1 MAGDIDPYQ
10 AQWNLRPKID
20 ALRTEAASL
29 RVQNTEHY
37 RTKESELGILRD
49 RLAREHYGLEQQAK
63 SADIQ
68 VGVET
73 KEIARIQ
80 AGLAKREAAMAE
92 AEKRGDHAKV
102 QEDREDIAGWKA
114 ELATHEARARQA
126 TLDAAELKEQAAT
139 VDRRRT
145 ELSFE
150 RGDLERQ
157 AGRVEGE
164 LDKIEQQAD
173 LMQQA
178 RLKYGEA
185 DMAKDDIPRRATL
198 ELEAEALVKQAGAIH
213 VDRDVIRV
221 VFPDLPTTTPGFDA
235 DPGPLP
241 AGAREE
247 VSANDS
253 PSDDEAV
260 AAAEL
265 STEAVAAGD
274 GDAEDGSSD
283 EAVGAAGSDDV
294 PTAGGD
300 DSLGLDTFVD
310 SAGGQGFETSASGE
324 LDTAPEP
331 AAFLDGGAGS
341 PESTDFGTEIDSA
354 FDVDT
359 FEAPAAAADPFAG
372 AGFGGDAVG
381 GEADQF
387 ATSDFAAPAD
397 DGVEFAGADSF
408 ESESFEG

>member
-1 MAGDIDPYQ
+1 MAGDLDPYQ

-20 ALRTEAASL
+20 ALRAEAGSL
-29 RVQNTEHY
+29 RAQNLEQY
-37 RTKESELGILRD
+37 RTKESELGIQRD
-49 RLAREHYGLEQQAK
+49 RLAREQYGLEQQAK
-63 SADIQ
+63 SAEIQ

-73 KEIARIQ
+73 KEVQRIE

-102 QEDREDIAGWKA
+102 QEDREDIAAWRG

-145 ELSFE
+145 ELSVE
-150 RGDLERQ
+150 RTDLATQ
-157 AGRVEGE
+157 AGKVEDE
-164 LDKIEQQAD
+164 LDKMERQAD

-198 ELEAEALVKQAGAIH
+198 ELEAEALVKQAGAIQ

-221 VFPDLPTTTPGFDA
+221 VFPDLPATTPGYDA

-241 AGAREE
+241 PGAEEE
-247 VSANDS
+247 VSSTDATS
-253 PSDDEAV
+253 EDEAV
-260 AAAEL
+260 AAGQ
-265 STEAVAAGD
+265 SSDDAVAA
-274 GDAEDGSSD
+274 ADGSTDESGLDGSD
-283 EAVGAAGSDDV
+283 AGSDDV

-300 DSLGLDTFVD
+300 DSLGLDTFGD
-310 SAGGQGFETSASGE
+310 SAGGQGFETSGLTE
-324 LDTAPEP
+324 FDTAPEP
-331 AAFLDGGAGS
+331 AAFIDDGGGEPTNFETEVDAG
-341 PESTDFGTEIDSA
+341 FGA
-354 FDVDT
+354 DT
-359 FEAPAAAADPFAG
+359 FETPAAAADPLSG
-372 AGFGGDAVG
+372 GGFGGDALG

-397 DGVEFAGADSF
+397 DGMEFAASDSF
-408 ESESFEG
+408 ESDGFEA